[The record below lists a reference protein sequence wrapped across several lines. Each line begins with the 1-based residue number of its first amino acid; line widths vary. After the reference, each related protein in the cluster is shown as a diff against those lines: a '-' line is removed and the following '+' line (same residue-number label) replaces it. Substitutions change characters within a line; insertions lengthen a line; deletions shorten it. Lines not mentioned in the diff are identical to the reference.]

1 MWEKARVR
9 EAVGVTMRELGG
21 WDQRLKCLRLNVIP
35 EGSDIISWD
44 HFCSA
49 AVITPNSQV
58 YTLKVDSWPHRIQ
71 CRCPWLDG
79 SFGSQRSDSGTQDF
93 SVWWLLESPLTRS
106 FHPALRYSIFHGCCN
121 LLHVKEDRKH
131 GGSPG
136 ASLSTASWEWDASPL
151 LLVQCETQWQG
162 PSSTQRGWKCSP
174 CSESCFPQRPC
185 LWLEALRS
193 SLPLSSGQE
202 EEALSLNIW
211 QSQVGMG

>member
-1 MWEKARVR
+1 
-9 EAVGVTMRELGG
+9 MRET
-21 WDQRLKCLRLNVIP
+21 KCDSGR
-35 EGSDIISWD
+35 GSDIISWD

-58 YTLKVDSWPHRIQ
+58 HTLKVDSWPHIIQ

-79 SFGSQRSDSGTQDF
+79 SFGSQRSDSGTWDF

-151 LLVQCETQWQG
+151 LLVRWWGPVAGPQLHTKGAGNAVPAQRASSCSDPACGWRPPGVHCHCPQG
-162 PSSTQRGWKCSP
+162 RRRKHGVWASDSHK
-174 CSESCFPQRPC
+174 
-185 LWLEALRS
+185 
-193 SLPLSSGQE
+193 
-202 EEALSLNIW
+202 
-211 QSQVGMG
+211 